1 MLKSI
6 AVSVALATSAL
17 VTTSSF
23 AADCDGAC
31 ARAVEVDVERGRG
44 YHDDDRWRHRG
55 PRVGIVIGDNHRGN
69 GYCRSWRHECAD
81 RWGWGGYR
89 FRRCLD
95 RHGC

>member
-6 AVSVALATSAL
+6 AVMVALAASAL
-17 VTTSSF
+17 VTTSTF

-44 YHDDDRWRHRG
+44 HHDGDRWRHRG
-55 PRVGIVIGDNHRGN
+55 PRVDIVIGDNHRGY
-69 GYCRSWRHECAD
+69 GYCRSWRRECAD

-95 RHGC
+95 RHC